1 MILIS
6 FERGTTRTR
15 NKRSPRERE
24 RPERE
29 RLKLNLV
36 WAQLGTRHDIFVQ
49 EQERPEQGR
58 SGYEVVLRR
67 PDAGSDGDYN
77 KRNRRADRAI
87 PAETPEKESPRN
99 KKQRKNKK
107 KSKTIDPAEPNPE
120 FKNDAGLFVEV
131 GPSGMDDLHGNL
143 IVNITWPFLQDEKPI
158 ECSESVNEFLYRE
171 GDERCVCDQM
181 LQYDI
186 TPAAETA
193 VCLTISDQYRDTDI
207 TVGSVCGKDKFDQ
220 PICFLN
226 GCGDIISGWF

>member
-1 MILIS
+1 MDEVFKDLSILEVKGFKESDYDLSHEDDLFDGLGSSDSDLPELS
-6 FERGTTRTR
+6 FEDYDTFGDY
-15 NKRSPRERE
+15 
-24 RPERE
+24 
-29 RLKLNLV
+29 
-36 WAQLGTRHDIFVQ
+36 G
-49 EQERPEQGR
+49 
-58 SGYEVVLRR
+58 
-67 PDAGSDGDYN
+67 DADSDGDYN
-77 KRNRRADRAI
+77 KRKRIADREI
-87 PAETPEKESPRN
+87 HAEAPERESPRN